1 MTRNCNIN
9 DKSMS
14 FIPSFVVFYTSPSS
28 LSSSS
33 PWVSCELRG
42 CDGPARKL
50 PPLAVPLFSTTISF
64 SQPFSLLRSAASCS
78 NSSTRPD
85 RSDTVRSR
93 LCALTFFLT
102 RKRATEKRR
111 LGCYPR
117 GAMMMYIPEAAVFRL
132 RFSSDIASGS
142 TGALS

>member
-1 MTRNCNIN
+1 MTNPC
-9 DKSMS
+9 
-14 FIPSFVVFYTSPSS
+14 PSSRHLSSSTLPPSS

-33 PWVSCELRG
+33 PWLSCELGG
-42 CDGPARKL
+42 CDGPARKS
-50 PPLAVPLFSTTISF
+50 PPLALPLFSTTISF
-64 SQPFSLLRSAASCS
+64 SQPFSLLRSVASCS

-111 LGCYPR
+111 LSCYSLSAMMAYPR
-117 GAMMMYIPEAAVFRL
+117 LQYFVCASPQTSLRDRPVDFPESELV
-132 RFSSDIASGS
+132 
-142 TGALS
+142 